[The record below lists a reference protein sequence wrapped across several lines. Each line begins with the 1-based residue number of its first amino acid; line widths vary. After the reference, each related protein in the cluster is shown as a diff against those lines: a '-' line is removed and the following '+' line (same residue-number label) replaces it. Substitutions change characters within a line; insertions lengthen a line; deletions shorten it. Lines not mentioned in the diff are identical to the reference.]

1 MEAWGQKNNLKNNWS
16 LHADEKKEQGE
27 ALMIRQAVVRNGRL
41 TKVPFEGKGEIIGC

>member
-1 MEAWGQKNNLKNNWS
+1 MTKAQCENNRS
-16 LHADEKKEQGE
+16 LHTDEKKEQGE